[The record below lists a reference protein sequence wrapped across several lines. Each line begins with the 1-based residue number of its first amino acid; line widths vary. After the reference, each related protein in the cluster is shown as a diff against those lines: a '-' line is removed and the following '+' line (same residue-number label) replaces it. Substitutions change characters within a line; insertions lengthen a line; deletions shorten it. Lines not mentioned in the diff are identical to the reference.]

1 MTGHLYVVG
10 TPIGNLADLS
20 QRARETLG
28 SVDLVAAEDTRRT
41 GRLLAHLGL
50 KVRMLSFFEGN
61 ERQRIDELL
70 DRLREGERVAL
81 VSDAGMPAVS
91 DPGFRLLRAAVDA
104 GVEISVVP
112 GPSAVTAAL
121 VVSGLP
127 TDRWVFEGF
136 LPRRPSER
144 RERLRALAH
153 DPRTVVLFES
163 PLRVITLLRDVL
175 VELGDRRAAVA
186 RELTKLH
193 EEVVRGRVSEVIA
206 SLLDSE
212 PRGELVVVIEGAE
225 GGRAGPGRDGG
236 GGAASGRGR
245 HAQARGGG
253 GGRPTRRRV
262 GQRDLRRPGRRR
274 VRCLGGGRISRRA
287 SATMARPW
295 ARTSSTSPRRS
306 TTRTTSRTSGTPT
319 RSVAADFV
327 ARYHRLR
334 GEEVLHLTGT
344 DEHGLKLQR
353 AAEAAGVDPQDWV
366 DEMAPKWKEV
376 WAELDI
382 AYDDYIRTTE
392 PRHESGR
399 PAAR

>member
-193 EEVVRGRVSEVIA
+193 EEVVRGRVSEVIV

-225 GGRAGPGRDGG
+225 AVAPDLDEMVEEARRLVADGMRKRE
-236 GGAASGRGR
+236 AAAAVAR
-245 HAQARGGG
+245 RGGG
-253 GGRPTRRRV
+253 SANEIYGALVDPE
-262 GQRDLRRPGRRR
+262 
-274 VRCLGGGRISRRA
+274 GGG
-287 SATMARPW
+287 
-295 ARTSSTSPRRS
+295 
-306 TTRTTSRTSGTPT
+306 
-319 RSVAADFV
+319 
-327 ARYHRLR
+327 
-334 GEEVLHLTGT
+334 
-344 DEHGLKLQR
+344 
-353 AAEAAGVDPQDWV
+353 
-366 DEMAPKWKEV
+366 
-376 WAELDI
+376 
-382 AYDDYIRTTE
+382 
-392 PRHESGR
+392 
-399 PAAR
+399 

>member
-1 MTGHLYVVG
+1 MTGHLYVGG

-20 QRARETLG
+20 ERARATLG

-50 KVRMLSFFEGN
+50 KVRMLSLFEGN

-91 DPGFRLLRAAVDA
+91 DPGFRLLRAAVEA

-193 EEVVRGRVSEVIA
+193 EEVVRGRISEVLA
-206 SLLDSE
+206 SLLDTE

-225 GGRAGPGRDGG
+225 AVAPDLDEMVEEARGLVADGMRKRE
-236 GGAASGRGR
+236 AAAAVAR
-245 HAQARGGG
+245 RGGG
-253 GGRPTRRRV
+253 SANEIYGALVDPE
-262 GQRDLRRPGRRR
+262 
-274 VRCLGGGRISRRA
+274 GGG
-287 SATMARPW
+287 
-295 ARTSSTSPRRS
+295 
-306 TTRTTSRTSGTPT
+306 
-319 RSVAADFV
+319 
-327 ARYHRLR
+327 
-334 GEEVLHLTGT
+334 
-344 DEHGLKLQR
+344 
-353 AAEAAGVDPQDWV
+353 
-366 DEMAPKWKEV
+366 
-376 WAELDI
+376 
-382 AYDDYIRTTE
+382 
-392 PRHESGR
+392 
-399 PAAR
+399 